1 MNDLLTRRCTRE
13 DLDRLAECGRAEVFA
28 VLRSF
33 DDAGLSDEEFILR
46 TAGLLDESEVPG
58 LAEARAA
65 GDADAAAQAVHRACG
80 GDEAPVEP
88 AEAYADTIARAE
100 QVLDNAFTFY
110 DETCR
115 LPDDIDWEHNPG
127 TRHWGCDLNRFS
139 FLGPLTAA
147 WRATGDRRFARKAV
161 ELVTDWVATSDPG
174 KCFTGTPY
182 MFGSY
187 LNNAIHCRA
196 WTACIER
203 LLPHGQVRPR
213 ELMHILKSLHDQL
226 AWLEIVTNGHAGNWP
241 TIGCMGMLATVAAL
255 PVFRDTDRWVD
266 YCIET
271 LAAQIDDQILPDG
284 VQDELTPH
292 YHWVVIN
299 NLVST
304 LESLD
309 RLGGELPARTL
320 DTLRKMVHYAQ
331 QTIVPDGSA
340 RVAFNDSDPMTR
352 GNLHERL
359 RKSLEKVGR
368 TSMLTPTDRLGP
380 ERFEYAGVALL
391 RQRPDEGDLYLAFD
405 GGPFGRGHQHEDK
418 LGFWL
423 FAYGRN
429 LLVDPGRHLYD
440 WSERSLMPYLRT
452 TRAHSTITIDGADQ
466 CSRNRPDTWIPR
478 EPTAMTWSESEGDIR
493 AAAAYDLGYGE
504 NNEIAVVHRREI
516 VLVADRFWVVF
527 DRVEG
532 AGRHLV
538 ESRFQF
544 APGDVKLDG
553 ARAVTAFDDAN
564 LLLEAVCRPGFDSA
578 DIVAGQRN
586 PDLGWFSPS
595 YGHVE
600 PSPTLTFRVR
610 TELGLLITTLLY
622 PFPGRSEPD
631 VSVASDEA
639 CATVR
644 VGADVEHVVR
654 CGL

>member
-1 MNDLLTRRCTRE
+1 MNDLRKKRCTRE
-13 DLDRLAECGRAEVFA
+13 DLDRLTECDRTEVFA

-33 DDAGLSDEEFILR
+33 DDAGLGEEEFILR
-46 TAGLLDESEVPG
+46 TAGPLDESKVPG
-58 LAEARAA
+58 LAEAVAA
-65 GDADAAAQAVHRACG
+65 RDGDAAAQAVYAACG
-80 GDEAPVEP
+80 GGEAPVEP
-88 AEAYADTIARAE
+88 AEADADTIARAE
-100 QVLDNAFTFY
+100 EILDNTFTFY

-147 WRATGDRRFARKAV
+147 WRATGDERFARKAV
-161 ELVTDWVATSDPG
+161 ELITDWVAKSDAG

-196 WTACIER
+196 WTACLES

-213 ELMHILKSLHDQL
+213 ELMRILKSVHDQL

-241 TIGCMGMLATVAAL
+241 TIGCMGMLRTLAAL

-271 LAAQIDDQILPDG
+271 LAAQIDDQVLPDG

-292 YHWVVIN
+292 YHCVVIN
-299 NLVST
+299 NLISA

-309 RLGGELPARTL
+309 RLGRELPDRTL
-320 DTLRKMVHYAQ
+320 DTLRKMVHYAR
-331 QTIVPDGSA
+331 QTITPDGSA
-340 RVAFNDSDPMTR
+340 RVAFNDSDPMAR
-352 GNLHERL
+352 SDLHEGL
-359 RKSLEKVGR
+359 RRSLEKVGR
-368 TSMLTPTDRLGP
+368 ASMLTPTDRLGP
-380 ERFEYAGVALL
+380 EPFEYAGVALL

-429 LLVDPGRHLYD
+429 LLIDPGRHLYD
-440 WSERSLMPYLRT
+440 WSERSFLPYLRS

-466 CSRNRPDTWIPR
+466 CSRNRPDKWIPR
-478 EPTAMTWSESEGDIR
+478 EPAPMTWSESDGEIR
-493 AAAAYDLGYGE
+493 AAAAYELGYGE
-504 NNEIAVVHRREI
+504 GNEIAVVHRREI
-516 VLVADRFWVVF
+516 VFVAGRFWLVF

-532 AGRHLV
+532 ASRHLV

-544 APGDVKLDG
+544 APGEVTLDG
-553 ARAVTAFDDAN
+553 PRAVTTFDDAN
-564 LLLEAVCRPGFDSA
+564 LLLEAVCRPGFDDA
-578 DIVAGQRN
+578 EVAAGQRN
-586 PDLGWFSPS
+586 PDLGWFSPG

-600 PSPTLTFRVR
+600 PSPTLTFRAR
-610 TELGLLITTLLY
+610 TELPLLIAALLY
-622 PFPGRSEPD
+622 PFAGRDVPD
-631 VSVASDEA
+631 VSIALDGA
-639 CATVR
+639 CATVH
-644 VGADVEHVVR
+644 VGTDEEHVVR